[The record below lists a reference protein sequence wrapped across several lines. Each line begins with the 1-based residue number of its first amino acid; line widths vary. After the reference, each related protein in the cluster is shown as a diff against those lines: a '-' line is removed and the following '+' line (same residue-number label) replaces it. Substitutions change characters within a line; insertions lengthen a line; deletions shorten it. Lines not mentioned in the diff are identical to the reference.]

1 MKWTYNGLKMTGMI
15 SRAQKM
21 TIRQYCDTAIEQISR
36 GQMVDAFGTWDV
48 SSQKRIENHNMIP
61 KNNR

>member
-1 MKWTYNGLKMTGMI
+1 MTGMI

>member
-1 MKWTYNGLKMTGMI
+1 MTGMI

-48 SSQKRIENHNMIP
+48 SSQSNILKSQHDTEKQSIKPNL
-61 KNNR
+61 